1 MNVNL
6 NHDLLLTSK
15 QGELYP
21 TIIDLNSLSVDPET
35 IFHREVEAMR
45 DNPQN

>member
-1 MNVNL
+1 MDVNL

-21 TIIDLNSLSVDPET
+21 TIIDHNWLSVDPET
-35 IFHREVEAMR
+35 IFHCKVEAMQ